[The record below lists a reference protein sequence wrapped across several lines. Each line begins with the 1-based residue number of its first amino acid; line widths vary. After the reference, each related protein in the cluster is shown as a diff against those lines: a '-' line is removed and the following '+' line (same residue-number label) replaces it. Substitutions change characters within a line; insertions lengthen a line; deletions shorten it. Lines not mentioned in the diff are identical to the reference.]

1 MGWITKLVVLGVV
14 GYGGYEAYLLHKGGY
29 FDLPVMAYGSYTVS
43 FKSGLRGIV
52 VDAEVSTD
60 ALADS
65 HKIFRRLSDANP
77 DRRYLGIPFD
87 VPVWFKDEWSTCIKP
102 SEEELQYIEASLSD
116 DAKQQLTGARL
127 DAFCYIETDGD
138 QRIARGLI
146 YSVPKL

>member
-29 FDLPVMAYGSYTVS
+29 FDLPVVPYGAYTVS

-52 VDAEVSTD
+52 LDAEVSND

-77 DRRYLGIPFD
+77 DRRYLGIPMD
-87 VPVWFKDEWSTCIKP
+87 VPYWFEDVWSTCIKP
-102 SEEELQYIEASLSD
+102 SEDELQYIEASLSD
-116 DAKQQLTGARL
+116 AEKQKLIGARL
-127 DAFCYIETDGD
+127 DAFCYIETDGKK
-138 QRIARGLI
+138 RIARGLI
-146 YSVPKL
+146 YSVPNL